1 MHFYIMM
8 ASRVYH
14 DTKTTLRENAYLIFT
29 GNNLRTEED
38 IESQKKQL
46 LAATSWYIDSVRRR
60 GGRQFDREFYG
71 KTFTQLDKLGESL
84 HGLWEAAKT
93 NIDFR
98 SLGEVLQDLA
108 LDEARH
114 ADVVRPLLRRLDH
127 QSQQQQWHKP
137 VDDAGDEL
145 CWRRPLR

>member
-1 MHFYIMM
+1 M
-8 ASRVYH
+8 
-14 DTKTTLRENAYLIFT
+14 
-29 GNNLRTEED
+29 
-38 IESQKKQL
+38 IESFMGKL
-46 LAATSWYIDSVRRR
+46 SLSWTSW
-60 GGRQFDREFYG
+60 
-71 KTFTQLDKLGESL
+71 ESL

-114 ADVVRPLLRRLDH
+114 AVVVRPLLRRLDH

-137 VDDAGDEL
+137 VDDDAGDEL